1 METEHIS
8 KRMSTDNV
16 SFLFDQYVQV
26 YVLFKLS
33 YLLTFHAISKSYQ
46 FYKNTEKEPFNYF
59 LRCGENE

>member
-1 METEHIS
+1 
-8 KRMSTDNV
+8 MSTDNV